1 MKYFTFLLVVAWAVT
16 GCNQKVDPAK
26 RHEAMLARVDS
37 LRHDLLKTD
46 LAFSEMSE
54 QKGRNVAFMAY
65 ADDNATL
72 LRPNSMPLTGK
83 DTINSLFANHPDS
96 NIVLTWVP
104 IKADVARSGDL
115 GYTYGTYHVEIK
127 GIGSEEGTYC
137 TVWKRDKE
145 HGWKFVMD
153 TGNEGLNNAD
163 KAADK
168 IIKAEEKKEATKHK
182 KAKK

>member
-1 MKYFTFLLVVAWAVT
+1 MKYFTLLFVVALAVT
-16 GCNQKVDPAK
+16 SCNQKVDLAK

-46 LAFSEMSE
+46 LAFSEMSQ
-54 QKGRNVAFMAY
+54 QKGRNVAFLAY
-65 ADDNATL
+65 LDDNATL
-72 LRPNSMPLTGK
+72 LRPNSMPITGK
-83 DTINSLFANHPDS
+83 DSIMGLFANHPDTGIILS
-96 NIVLTWVP
+96 WVP

-115 GYTYGTYHVEIK
+115 GYTYGTYQVEIK
-127 GIGSEEGTYC
+127 GIGNEEGTYC

-163 KAADK
+163 KAEDK
-168 IIKAEEKKEATKHK
+168 IIKGEEKKQAGKHK